1 MVNSW
6 GSIKENAPPTSY
18 EILSSPNGSLGTV
31 ANLMRAILV
40 KTGRLEQ
47 RTETIMSAWSKVRL
61 ETMLPLGFTMDQWGA
76 LAAGTMHRRS
86 KRLRLALPLPV
97 ATIKPA
103 ISRVLLDIARQDT
116 PATQNAWMSDPR
128 HGQLEAQLLQDFK
141 ILGAVLLNNT
151 QDETFVTLRAQTYS
165 APATPSLHTD
175 QTGGNRQFIA
185 RVGALPFETISGAK
199 HHQADKPTRQMIA
212 QASNQVYPT
221 EMAAALQRLREKKIL
236 EAAALDTVYLLYPT
250 YFPSQSSQ
258 RRDFPGTLHCS
269 GSVAAPTVSAFI
281 RASLAPPRKTPGF

>member
-116 PATQNAWMSDPR
+116 PATQQAWSSDSR
-128 HGQLEAQLLQDFK
+128 RDQIEADLQKDFK
-141 ILGAVLLNNT
+141 FISTVLLNNAR
-151 QDETFVTLRAQTYS
+151 DEVFLTLRAQSYH
-165 APATPSLHTD
+165 APATPFLHAD

-185 RVGALPFETISGAK
+185 RVGSLPFEAINGAK
-199 HHQADKPTRQMIA
+199 HHRANQATRQLIA
-212 QASNQVYPT
+212 QAGKQIYPA
-221 EMAAALQRLREKKIL
+221 EMAAALETLRERKIL
-236 EAAALDTVYLLYPT
+236 EPAALDTVYLLYPE
-250 YFPSQSSQ
+250 YIPSQAGP
-258 RRDFPGTLHCS
+258 RRHFPGTLHCS
-269 GSVAAPTVSAFI
+269 APVAAPTASVFI